1 MARTVTG
8 ADIGLRTAKFLRGAW
23 KGNTFHAADFAVV
36 EHKDSDVAGAW
47 ERCEL
52 PFKPRDARIGLTGR
66 DVNIRYTRVPQVP
79 DWQLRKL
86 MRFEVEEIGEQ
97 SGSEVAS
104 DFNLLPNL
112 PELEGEDVVLL
123 AMARESL
130 LESHLAG
137 LSAIGGTLDGF
148 SPNALALY
156 NAWTHFGVVEE
167 ETVMVASLGHEN
179 LDVILVRGPDLLFA
193 RNLSGGARLFDDAIA
208 ERLGVSAAKAEE
220 LKIELADL
228 EPGARYRDA
237 NQEKTSRACL
247 GAAGQLLSLLQSTVM
262 FCKSQVKVTNLRV
275 DRVLLC
281 GGGAAL
287 KGLPKY
293 LSSGMGVPVD
303 LFDPF
308 RVVDT
313 SALASETAE
322 RLEHYKLEAVI
333 ALGLATMASDPEGY
347 SVEILPARLRR
358 RREFLGGTAW
368 LIAAAALAVLFLGFE
383 AWSLG
388 TRKSTVESEVR
399 QLEASLRRATS
410 TDRRVR
416 ELLEENAR
424 LAEAGTQLAG
434 VAGSG
439 EQLART
445 IDGLQRVLPGGFW
458 IDSLSSDWRSDE
470 RLRLSRDAPQPVVNL
485 VGRAQEGTESIA
497 SQMQTFVERLRERLP
512 GVELVYQPSPS
523 GDRFTLDL
531 TLFAPPLPAEEP
543 AGAEPPDDDEDE
555 PAGGQ
560 G

>member
-208 ERLGVSAAKAEE
+208 ERLGVSAA
-220 LKIELADL
+220 
-228 EPGARYRDA
+228 
-237 NQEKTSRACL
+237 
-247 GAAGQLLSLLQSTVM
+247 
-262 FCKSQVKVTNLRV
+262 
-275 DRVLLC
+275 
-281 GGGAAL
+281 
-287 KGLPKY
+287 
-293 LSSGMGVPVD
+293 
-303 LFDPF
+303 
-308 RVVDT
+308 
-313 SALASETAE
+313 
-322 RLEHYKLEAVI
+322 
-333 ALGLATMASDPEGY
+333 
-347 SVEILPARLRR
+347 
-358 RREFLGGTAW
+358 
-368 LIAAAALAVLFLGFE
+368 
-383 AWSLG
+383 
-388 TRKSTVESEVR
+388 
-399 QLEASLRRATS
+399 
-410 TDRRVR
+410 
-416 ELLEENAR
+416 
-424 LAEAGTQLAG
+424 
-434 VAGSG
+434 
-439 EQLART
+439 
-445 IDGLQRVLPGGFW
+445 
-458 IDSLSSDWRSDE
+458 
-470 RLRLSRDAPQPVVNL
+470 
-485 VGRAQEGTESIA
+485 
-497 SQMQTFVERLRERLP
+497 
-512 GVELVYQPSPS
+512 
-523 GDRFTLDL
+523 
-531 TLFAPPLPAEEP
+531 
-543 AGAEPPDDDEDE
+543 
-555 PAGGQ
+555 
-560 G
+560 

>member
-1 MARTVTG
+1 MARSVTG
-8 ADIGLRTAKFLRGAW
+8 VDIGLASAKFLRGAW
-23 KGNTFHAADFAVV
+23 KGNTFHAADFAVI
-36 EHKDSDVAGAW
+36 EHQGADVAAAW
-47 ERCEL
+47 AGCEL
-52 PFKPRDARIGLTGR
+52 SFKPRDARIGLTGR

-86 MRFEVEEIGEQ
+86 MRLEVEEIGEQ

-130 LESHLAG
+130 LEAHLDG
-137 LSAIGGTLDGF
+137 LAAAGGTLDGF

-167 ETVMVASLGHEN
+167 ETVLLASLGRDN

-193 RNLSGGARLFDDAIA
+193 RNLSGGSRLFDEAIA
-208 ERLGVSAAKAEE
+208 ERLGVSPARAEQ

-237 NQEKTSRACL
+237 NQEKVSRACL

-287 KGLPKY
+287 TGLSRY
-293 LSSGMGVPVD
+293 LSSGMGVPVE

-313 SALASETAE
+313 GALAPEAAE
-322 RLEHYKLEAVI
+322 RLERHRLEAVV
-333 ALGLATMASDPEGY
+333 ALGLATMASDPAGY
-347 SVEILPARLRR
+347 SVEILPARLRA
-358 RREFLGGTAW
+358 RREFLHGTAW
-368 LIAAAALAVLFLGFE
+368 LIAAGVLCALFLGWQ

-388 TRKSTVESEVR
+388 TRRSAVESEVA
-399 QLEASLRRATS
+399 QLDARLRRATS

-416 ELLEENAR
+416 ELLEENRR
-424 LAEAGTQLAG
+424 LAEAATTLSG
-434 VAGSG
+434 VAGAG
-439 EQLART
+439 EQIARVL
-445 IDGLQRVLPGGFW
+445 DGLQRVLPGGFW
-458 IDSLSSDWRSDE
+458 IESLSSDWRSDD
-470 RLRLSRDAPQPVVNL
+470 RLRLSRQTPQPTVNL

-497 SQMQTFVERLRERLP
+497 SQMQAFVTRLREALP
-512 GVELVYQPSPS
+512 GVELVYQASPS
-523 GDRFTLDL
+523 GDRFTIDL
-531 TLFAPPLPAEEP
+531 TLFAPPPAEAAP
-543 AGAEPPDDDEDE
+543 ADSADDAAAAEE
-555 PAGGQ
+555 Q

>member
-23 KGNTFHAADFAVV
+23 KGNTFHATDFAVV
-36 EHKDSDVAGAW
+36 EHGGGGDVAGAW

-52 PFKPRDARIGLTGR
+52 GFKPRDARIGLTGR

-86 MRFEVEEIGEQ
+86 MRFEVAEIGEQ

-123 AMARESL
+123 AMARENL
-130 LESHLAG
+130 LEAHLAG
-137 LSAIGGTLDGF
+137 LAAIGGTLDGF

-156 NAWTHFGVVEE
+156 NAWTHFGAVEE
-167 ETVMVASLGHEN
+167 ETVLIASLGHEN
-179 LDVILVRGPDLLFA
+179 LDVILVRGPDLIFA
-193 RNLSGGARLFDDAIA
+193 RNLTGGARMFDDAIA
-208 ERLGVSAAKAEE
+208 ERLGVSAQKAEE
-220 LKIELADL
+220 LKIEIADL
-228 EPGARYRDA
+228 EPGAHYRDA

-287 KGLPKY
+287 KGLPRY
-293 LSSGMGVPVD
+293 LSSGLGVPVE

-313 SALASETAE
+313 TALAPESAE
-322 RLEHYKLEAVI
+322 RLEHYRLEAVV
-333 ALGLATMASDPEGY
+333 ALGLATMASDPAGY
-347 SVEILPARLRR
+347 SVEILPARLRA
-358 RREFLGGTAW
+358 RREFLGGTAF
-368 LIAAAALAVLFLGFE
+368 LIAAAVLAALFLGYE
-383 AWSLG
+383 TWSLG
-388 TRKSTVESEVR
+388 SRKGTVESEVS
-399 QLEASLRRATS
+399 QLEARLRRATS

-416 ELLEENAR
+416 ELLEENER
-424 LAEAGTQLAG
+424 LAEAGTELQG
-434 VAGSG
+434 VAGAG
-439 EQLART
+439 EQIARVL
-445 IDGLQRVLPGGFW
+445 DGLQRVLPDGFW
-458 IDSLSSDWRSDE
+458 IEALSSDWRSDD
-470 RLRLSRDAPQPVVNL
+470 RLRITREVPQPTVSL

-497 SQMQTFVERLRERLP
+497 SQMNTFVTRLQEALP
-512 GVELVYQPSPS
+512 GAELVYQPSPS

-531 TLFAPPLPAEEP
+531 TLFAPPRPAEPEAEGD
-543 AGAEPPDDDEDE
+543 AGTDGEGEE
-555 PAGGQ
+555 G
-560 G
+560 

>member
-1 MARTVTG
+1 MARTATG

-23 KGNTFHAADFAVV
+23 KGNTFHASDFAVV
-36 EHKDSDVAGAW
+36 DHEDTDVAGAW
-47 ERCEL
+47 ERCDL

-130 LESHLAG
+130 LEAHLAG
-137 LSAIGGTLDGF
+137 LSGAGGTLDGF

-156 NAWTHFGVVEE
+156 NAWTHFGVVED

-293 LSSGMGVPVD
+293 LASGMGVPVD

-313 SALASETAE
+313 TGLAAEQAE

-333 ALGLATMASDPEGY
+333 ALGLATMASDPQGY

-368 LIAAAALAVLFLGFE
+368 LLAAAALAVLFLGYQ

-388 TRKSTVESEVR
+388 TRKSAVESDVK
-399 QLEASLRRATS
+399 QLEARLRRATS

-439 EQLART
+439 EQLARML
-445 IDGLQRVLPGGFW
+445 DGLQRVLPGGFW

-470 RLRLSRDAPQPVVNL
+470 RLRLTRDAPQPVINL

-497 SQMQTFVERLRERLP
+497 SQMQTFVERLRGSLP

-523 GDRFTLDL
+523 GDKFTLDL
-531 TLFAPPLPAEEP
+531 TLFAPPQAAAETAGEAPAADGGKQP
-543 AGAEPPDDDEDE
+543 ARE
-555 PAGGQ
+555 Q